1 MNVQIDPAKLAE
13 IAASG
18 DAKRPT
24 AFIIGA
30 GFGGLALAIRLQTMG
45 FTVTLIDNRD
55 KPGGRAYVYEEDGFT
70 FDGGPTVITD
80 PDCLRELF
88 EISGR
93 DMDDYVT
100 LLPVDPFYRLQWE
113 DGDTL
118 DYWAD
123 QDKLEAEIAA
133 REPEDVSGYR
143 KFLAYSQELYRE
155 GYEKLGTTAFLK
167 FSQMLKAAPQL
178 IRLRADK
185 SVYGMVSKFVKNDRV
200 RQLLSFQSLL
210 VGGNPFK
217 TSSIYALIHAL
228 ERKGGVWFAKG
239 GTGALVQG
247 MVKLFEDLGGDLRLS
262 TEITDI
268 RTHGNRVAG
277 VETADGQMLDA
288 DLVASNAD
296 VVHTYKHL
304 LRGHDRGK
312 SYGRS
317 LARKSHSMS
326 LFVLYFGLKAEH
338 PDMKHHIILLGQ
350 RYRELI
356 AEIFGK
362 GRKLPEDFS
371 LYLHAPSVTD
381 PTMAPE
387 GCSAYYVLSPVPH
400 LGHADV
406 DWDAFS
412 QVYADRILDYLEE
425 HAIPNLRRDLVVQKT
440 LSPFGFRDEMNTHLG
455 SAFSIEPVLTQS
467 AWFRPHNRDDVIE
480 NLYIVGAG
488 THPGAG
494 VPGVVGA
501 AKATAGVVADD
512 FAGSLTR
519 T

>member
-1 MNVQIDPAKLAE
+1 MTAVIDPAE
-13 IAASG
+13 IAA
-18 DAKRPT
+18 AKVGGKPT
-24 AFIIGA
+24 AIVIGA
-30 GFGGLALAIRLQTMG
+30 GFGGIALAIRLQTMG
-45 FTVTLIDNRD
+45 FAVTLLDNRD
-55 KPGGRAYVYEEDGFT
+55 KPGGRAYVYEEDGFK

-80 PDCLRELF
+80 PDCLRELWD
-88 EISGR
+88 ISGR
-93 DMDDYVT
+93 NMDDYVT

-113 DGDTL
+113 DGDVL
-118 DYWAD
+118 DYT
-123 QDKLEAEIAA
+123 QSQETLEAEIGKRNQA
-133 REPEDVSGYR
+133 DVAGYR
-143 KFLAYSQELYRE
+143 KFLAYSQDLYRE

-167 FSQMLKAAPQL
+167 FGQMIKAAPQL

-185 SVYGMVSKFVKNDRV
+185 SVYSMVSKFVKNERV

-239 GTGALVQG
+239 GTGALVDG
-247 MVKLFEDLGGDLRLS
+247 MILLFNDLGGVVKLS

-268 RTHGNRVAG
+268 RTEGDRVTG
-277 VETADGQMLDA
+277 VEAADGWSMDA

-296 VVHTYKHL
+296 VVHTYTRL

-312 SYGRS
+312 SYGKE
-317 LARKSHSMS
+317 LKKKSHSMS
-326 LFVLYFGLKAEH
+326 LFVLYFGLKTTH

-362 GRKLPEDFS
+362 GRKVPDDFS
-371 LYLHAPSVTD
+371 LYLHAPCVTD
-381 PTMAPE
+381 PSMAPE
-387 GCSAYYVLSPVPH
+387 GCSSYYVLSPVPH
-400 LGHADV
+400 LGHADI
-406 DWDAFS
+406 DWDEFGQA
-412 QVYADRILDYLEE
+412 YADKILDYLEE
-425 HAIPNLRRDLVVQKT
+425 HSIPNLRRDLVVQKT
-440 LSPFGFRDEMNTHLG
+440 LTPFGFRDEMNTHHG
-455 SAFSIEPVLTQS
+455 SAFSIEPILTQS
-467 AWFRPHNRDDVIE
+467 AWFRPHNRDDVLG

-512 FAGSLTR
+512 FRSVLAS
-519 T
+519 

>member
-1 MNVQIDPAKLAE
+1 MTTTTTAPVERATAKQSRE
-13 IAASG
+13 T
-18 DAKRPT
+18 KPT
-24 AFIIGA
+24 AIVIGA
-30 GFGGLALAIRLQTMG
+30 GFGGIALAIRLQSMG
-45 FTVTLIDNRD
+45 FDTTIIDNRD
-55 KPGGRAYVYEEDGFT
+55 KPGGRAYVYEEAGFK

-80 PDCLRELF
+80 PNCLRELW
-88 EISGR
+88 ELSGR
-93 DMDDYVT
+93 NMDDYVT

-113 DGDTL
+113 DGDKL
-118 DYWAD
+118 DYWAS
-123 QDKLEAEIAA
+123 QEKLEAEIAA
-133 REPEDVSGYR
+133 RAPDDVKGYR
-143 KFLAYSQELYRE
+143 RFLAYSQDLYRE

-167 FSQMLKAAPQL
+167 VRQMFQAAPQL

-239 GTGALVQG
+239 GTGALIDG
-247 MVKLFEDLGGDLRLS
+247 MIKLFEDLGGTLRLS

-268 RTHGNRVAG
+268 RTEGDRVTG
-277 VETADGQMLDA
+277 VEAADGWSLDA

-296 VVHTYKHL
+296 VVHTYKQL
-304 LRGHDRGK
+304 LRRHDRGK
-312 SYGRS
+312 SYGKS
-317 LARKSHSMS
+317 LAKKSHSMS
-326 LFVLYFGLKAEH
+326 LFVLYFGLKTTH

-362 GRKLPEDFS
+362 GRKLPDDFS

-381 PTMAPE
+381 PSMAPD

-406 DWDAFS
+406 DWDVVGP
-412 QVYADRILDYLEE
+412 QYADKIFDYLEE
-425 HAIPNLRRDLVVQKT
+425 HSIPNLRRDLVVQKT
-440 LSPFGFRDEMNTHLG
+440 LTPFGFRDEMNTHHG
-455 SAFSIEPVLTQS
+455 SAFSIEPILTQS
-467 AWFRPHNRDDVIE
+467 AWFRPHNRDDVLG
-480 NLYIVGAG
+480 NMYIVGAG

-512 FAGSLTR
+512 FKAVLKV
-519 T
+519 

>member
-1 MNVQIDPAKLAE
+1 MNIQVDPATVSNGATSK
-13 IAASG
+13 
-18 DAKRPT
+18 PT
-24 AFIIGA
+24 AIVIGA
-30 GFGGLALAIRLQTMG
+30 GFGGIALAIRLQVMG
-45 FTVTLIDNRD
+45 FDVTMIDNRD
-55 KPGGRAYVYEEDGFT
+55 KPGGRAYVYEEKGFK

-80 PDCLRELF
+80 PNCLRELF
-88 EISGR
+88 EIAGR
-93 DMDDYVT
+93 EMDDYVT

-113 DGDTL
+113 DGDVL

-123 QDKLEAEIAA
+123 QDALEAEIAKKN
-133 REPEDVSGYR
+133 PEDVKGYR
-143 KFLAYSQELYRE
+143 KFLAYSQDLYRE

-167 FSQMLKAAPQL
+167 MSQMFKAAPQL
-178 IRLRADK
+178 VRLRADK
-185 SVYGMVSKFVKNDRV
+185 SVYSMVSKFVKHDRI

-239 GTGALVQG
+239 GTGALVGG
-247 MVKLFEDLGGDLRLS
+247 MVKLFEDLGGTVRLS
-262 TEITDI
+262 TEVTDI
-268 RTHGNRVAG
+268 RSDGDRVTG
-277 VETADGQMLDA
+277 VEAADGWSMNA

-304 LRGHDRGK
+304 LRDHARGRD
-312 SYGRS
+312 YGNK
-317 LARKSHSMS
+317 LTKKSHSMS
-326 LFVLYFGLKAEH
+326 LFVLYFGLKTQH

-350 RYRELI
+350 RYKELI
-356 AEIFGK
+356 GEIFGK

-381 PTMAPE
+381 PSMAPE

-406 DWDAFS
+406 NWDQIGPA
-412 QVYADRILDYLEE
+412 YANKILDYLEE
-425 HAIPNLRRDLVVQKT
+425 HSIPNLRRDLVVQKT
-440 LSPFGFRDEMNTHLG
+440 LTPYGFRDEMNTHLG
-455 SAFSIEPVLTQS
+455 SAFSVEPILTQS
-467 AWFRPHNRDDVIE
+467 AWFRPHNRDDVID

-501 AKATAGVVADD
+501 AKATAGVVQDD
-512 FAGSLTR
+512 FRALLPK
-519 T
+519 

>member
-1 MNVQIDPAKLAE
+1 MTITVDPDAITAAK
-13 IAASG
+13 SG
-18 DAKRPT
+18 DKPT
-24 AFIIGA
+24 AIVIGA
-30 GFGGLALAIRLQTMG
+30 GFGGIALAIRLQSMG
-45 FTVTLIDNRD
+45 FQVTLIDNRD
-55 KPGGRAYVYEEDGFT
+55 KPGGRAYVYEEKGFK

-88 EISGR
+88 EVSGR
-93 DMDDYVT
+93 DMADYVT

-123 QDKLEAEIAA
+123 QEKLESEIAA
-133 REPEDVSGYR
+133 REPGDVQGYR

-178 IRLRADK
+178 MRLRADK
-185 SVYGMVSKFVKNDRV
+185 SVYSMVSKFVKNDRV

-239 GTGALVQG
+239 GTGALVDG
-247 MVKLFEDLGGDLRLS
+247 LVKLFEDLGGELRLS

-268 RTHGNRVAG
+268 HTDGDRVTG
-277 VETADGQMLDA
+277 VEAADGWSMSA

-296 VVHTYKHL
+296 VVHTYKQL
-304 LRGHDRGK
+304 LRGHARGT

-317 LARKSHSMS
+317 LSKKSHSMS
-326 LFVLYFGLKAEH
+326 LFVLYFGLKTQH

-362 GRKLPEDFS
+362 GRKLPDDFS

-381 PTMAPE
+381 PTLAPE
-387 GCSAYYVLSPVPH
+387 GCSTYYVLSPVPH
-400 LGHADV
+400 LGHV
-406 DWDAFS
+406 DENWDQIGPA
-412 QVYADRILDYLEE
+412 YANKILDYLEA

-440 LSPFGFRDEMNTHLG
+440 LTPMGFRDEMNTHLG

-467 AWFRPHNRDDVIE
+467 AWFRPHNRDDVLE
-480 NLYIVGAG
+480 NMYIVGAG

-512 FAGSLTR
+512 FRAILRG
-519 T
+519 